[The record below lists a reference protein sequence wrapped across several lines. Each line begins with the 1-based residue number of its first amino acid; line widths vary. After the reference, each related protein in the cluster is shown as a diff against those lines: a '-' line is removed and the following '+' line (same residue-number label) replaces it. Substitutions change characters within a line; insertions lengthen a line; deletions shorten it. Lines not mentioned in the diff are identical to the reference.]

1 MPSIGALSLVTIC
14 AQAAIVVDHEHSSFR
29 DASGRQRLW
38 HGVNLVEKSA
48 PYYPKLDADMIEN
61 MRSFGTTVVR
71 LGVMM
76 PGVFPSN
83 MTANSS
89 YLDVIEGIIDTLHAG
104 GIDTIIDLHQDVLA
118 PKVCGEGTPD
128 WMLDTSKLHSLAMPR
143 PLALKKS
150 ELDPETGRPK
160 SCAPLG
166 VLKGIGWSEWYM
178 TDMCGKAFQQLY
190 DGEGVMAAAFE
201 AYWKEVAKRFKGH
214 PGVMAYELLNEP
226 WIGDHVANPSLL
238 LKAGAA
244 EAEVGKY
251 MTKMHDVVRAVD
263 PDTLVLYAPAEV
275 NNRAMRRVGYEAGF
289 LPEAAMAYHVYCV
302 VGTDGDGPTTPLLK
316 ELCHFNDGFSL
327 KQRDADLQRLK
338 TAGFV
343 TEFGAVA
350 PSDTGLAEVSFILDH
365 FDAMQPPTSWAFW
378 DYNEI
383 VGHANKTQVEAYL
396 RLLARPY
403 PRAIAGQLQKMS
415 LNGDKFSLTFQAD
428 ANGTSELFVPLRRY
442 SAGYEISMQP
452 ETVSLVNAS
461 YGLEIHAMQGGQVT
475 LEISAKA
482 SSSILV

>member
-1 MPSIGALSLVTIC
+1 
-14 AQAAIVVDHEHSSFR
+14 
-29 DASGRQRLW
+29 
-38 HGVNLVEKSA
+38 
-48 PYYPKLDADMIEN
+48 
-61 MRSFGTTVVR
+61 
-71 LGVMM
+71 
-76 PGVFPSN
+76 
-83 MTANSS
+83 
-89 YLDVIEGIIDTLHAG
+89 
-104 GIDTIIDLHQDVLA
+104 
-118 PKVCGEGTPD
+118 
-128 WMLDTSKLHSLAMPR
+128 
-143 PLALKKS
+143 
-150 ELDPETGRPK
+150 
-160 SCAPLG
+160 
-166 VLKGIGWSEWYM
+166 
-178 TDMCGKAFQQLY
+178 
-190 DGEGVMAAAFE
+190 
-201 AYWKEVAKRFKGH
+201 
-214 PGVMAYELLNEP
+214 
-226 WIGDHVANPSLL
+226 

-442 SAGYEISMQP
+442 SAGYEISVQP